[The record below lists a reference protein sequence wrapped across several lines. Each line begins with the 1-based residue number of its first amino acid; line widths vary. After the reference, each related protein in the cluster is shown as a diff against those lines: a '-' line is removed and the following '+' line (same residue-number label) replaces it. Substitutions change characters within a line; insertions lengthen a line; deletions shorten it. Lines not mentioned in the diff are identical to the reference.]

1 MAFIEIKNRKEFALR
16 FIKDAIVDKKV
27 THEDMEELQNAEI
40 KRKKDWEDWNDFQI
54 KYRNESARMG
64 LEELGKSFE
73 VVNQNHIINN
83 KVDELDIKIMKASFE
98 RRSKYTKRL
107 SYILH
112 LVSDNS
118 YVEIDGKKY
127 SMPQIYRIL
136 VNNLKK
142 DTEKELEHQLSIA
155 AEKLK
160 LNELPLRKD
169 NKYFLT
175 PYKKEKLLKEIA
187 EYERM
192 LQQFQRGGFQER
204 EGIPDILGICSEDPI
219 STYKSIFDTNPI
231 VLESTETYSDQ
242 QDNKKI

>member
-1 MAFIEIKNRKEFALR
+1 
-16 FIKDAIVDKKV
+16 
-27 THEDMEELQNAEI
+27 MEELQNAEI

-169 NKYFLT
+169 NKYLLT
-175 PYKKEKLLKEIA
+175 PYKKEQILKEIA
-187 EYERM
+187 EY
-192 LQQFQRGGFQER
+192 
-204 EGIPDILGICSEDPI
+204 
-219 STYKSIFDTNPI
+219 
-231 VLESTETYSDQ
+231 
-242 QDNKKI
+242 

>member
-1 MAFIEIKNRKEFALR
+1 
-16 FIKDAIVDKKV
+16 
-27 THEDMEELQNAEI
+27 
-40 KRKKDWEDWNDFQI
+40 
-54 KYRNESARMG
+54 
-64 LEELGKSFE
+64 
-73 VVNQNHIINN
+73 
-83 KVDELDIKIMKASFE
+83 
-98 RRSKYTKRL
+98 
-107 SYILH
+107 
-112 LVSDNS
+112 
-118 YVEIDGKKY
+118 
-127 SMPQIYRIL
+127 MPQIYRIL
-136 VNNLKK
+136 VNNLKR